1 MDEEIEKIE
10 RRNRIENGIYT
21 WGLVVFFAVTIGLL
35 AKMFISAL

>member
-21 WGLVVFFAVTIGLL
+21 WGMVVFFAITIVLL

>member
-21 WGLVVFFAVTIGLL
+21 WGMVVFFIVDAILL